1 MYTIALVIMLGL
13 IAGVVLE
20 LLVEKLPFIN
30 KIPVIGDN
38 AVLYIVVS
46 VLIVWLT
53 DTSVLGAFGIGATD
67 KWIDVV
73 GSGFAIAVVNT
84 TVVHSLVNY
93 LDKK

>member
-1 MYTIALVIMLGL
+1 MYTIALAVMLGL

-20 LLVEKLPFIN
+20 LVVDKLPFIN
-30 KIPVIGDN
+30 KIPIIGDN

-84 TVVHSLVNY
+84 TVVHSVLGY
-93 LDKK
+93 LNRK